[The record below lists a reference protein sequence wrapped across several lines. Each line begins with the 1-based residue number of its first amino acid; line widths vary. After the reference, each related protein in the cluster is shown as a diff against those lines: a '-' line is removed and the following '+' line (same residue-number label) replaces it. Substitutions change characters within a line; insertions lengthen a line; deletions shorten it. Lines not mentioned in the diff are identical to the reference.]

1 MNSMQVRDK
10 LRNIANQ
17 RNIDFNILLKFIVF
31 DRFVVR
37 LSNSRYK
44 DNFIIK
50 GGFLISTL
58 FGLENR
64 STMDIDSSI
73 TKTEFSEYNVLKMI
87 REIVNIDLN
96 DSIKFSI
103 KNVESIRDEDEYGG
117 FRINLMFEFEC
128 IREMLKLDVATGDPI
143 TPSAIE
149 CNYKLMLED
158 RYIKVWSYP
167 CETILAEKLETIF
180 SKLELNSRMKDYYDV
195 YLIYHNDWDNI
206 NSEYLINAI
215 NRTFEKRKFTNNLDE
230 ALSVIKSSS
239 IIKIRWEAYS
249 RRYDYAK
256 NIRYLDIVNCLE
268 SIINEIEIKKE
279 ELYSK

>member
-17 RNIDFNILLKFIVF
+17 RNIDFNILLKFFVF

-180 SKLELNSRMKDYYDV
+180 SKLELNSRMKDYYDLY
-195 YLIYHNDWDNI
+195 YLITYKNFSKAD
-206 NSEYLINAI
+206 LKNAI
-215 NRTFEKRKFTNNLDE
+215 KKTFEKRETSLDNIDE
-230 ALSVIKSSS
+230 VIKEIKNAEFLRELWINYSTHYQYAND
-239 IIKIRWEAYS
+239 IQFNQVIKIGRAH
-249 RRYDYAK
+249 
-256 NIRYLDIVNCLE
+256 V
-268 SIINEIEIKKE
+268 
-279 ELYSK
+279 

>member
-17 RNIDFNILLKFIVF
+17 RNIDFNILLKFFVF

>member
-17 RNIDFNILLKFIVF
+17 RNIDFNILLKFFVF

-37 LSNSRYK
+37 LSNSMYK

-87 REIVNIDLN
+87 REIINIDLN

-215 NRTFEKRKFTNNLDE
+215 DRTFEKRKFTNNLDE

-268 SIINEIEIKKE
+268 NIINEIEIKKE

>member
-17 RNIDFNILLKFIVF
+17 RNIDFNILLKFFVF

-96 DSIKFSI
+96 DSIKFCYSSVNST
-103 KNVESIRDEDEYGG
+103 KKKVG
-117 FRINLMFEFEC
+117 FQ
-128 IREMLKLDVATGDPI
+128 
-143 TPSAIE
+143 
-149 CNYKLMLED
+149 
-158 RYIKVWSYP
+158 
-167 CETILAEKLETIF
+167 
-180 SKLELNSRMKDYYDV
+180 
-195 YLIYHNDWDNI
+195 
-206 NSEYLINAI
+206 
-215 NRTFEKRKFTNNLDE
+215 
-230 ALSVIKSSS
+230 
-239 IIKIRWEAYS
+239 
-249 RRYDYAK
+249 
-256 NIRYLDIVNCLE
+256 
-268 SIINEIEIKKE
+268 
-279 ELYSK
+279 

>member
-17 RNIDFNILLKFIVF
+17 RNIDFNVLLKFFVF

-37 LSNSRYK
+37 LANSKYR

-73 TKTEFSEYNVLKMI
+73 TKTEFSEYNILKMI
-87 REIVNIDLN
+87 EEIIYIDLN
-96 DSIKFSI
+96 DDIKFSI
-103 KNVESIRDEDEYGG
+103 KNIEPIREDDEYGG
-117 FRINLMFEFEC
+117 FRINLMFEFDC
-128 IREMLKLDVATGDPI
+128 IKEILKLDVATGDPI

-149 CNYKLMLED
+149 YNYKLMLED
-158 RYIKVWSYP
+158 SYIKVWSYTI
-167 CETILAEKLETIF
+167 ETILAEKLETIF
-180 SKLELNSRMKDYYDV
+180 SKLELNSRMKDYYDI
-195 YLIYHNDWDNI
+195 YLIYHNYWDNV
-206 NSEYLINAI
+206 NKEYLIKAI
-215 NRTFEKRKFTNNLDE
+215 IRTFKKRKFVNDLVS
-230 ALSVIKSSS
+230 ALCVIKSSS
-239 IIKIRWEAYS
+239 IMKIRWEAYS

-256 NIRYLDIVNCLE
+256 NISYEEIVNCLE
-268 SIINEIEIKKE
+268 NIVDVINTKRE

>member
-1 MNSMQVRDK
+1 
-10 LRNIANQ
+10 
-17 RNIDFNILLKFIVF
+17 
-31 DRFVVR
+31 
-37 LSNSRYK
+37 
-44 DNFIIK
+44 
-50 GGFLISTL
+50 
-58 FGLENR
+58 
-64 STMDIDSSI
+64 
-73 TKTEFSEYNVLKMI
+73 
-87 REIVNIDLN
+87 
-96 DSIKFSI
+96 
-103 KNVESIRDEDEYGG
+103 
-117 FRINLMFEFEC
+117 
-128 IREMLKLDVATGDPI
+128 MLKLDVATGDPI

>member
-17 RNIDFNILLKFIVF
+17 RNIDFNILLKFFVF

-128 IREMLKLDVATGDPI
+128 IRDLNLNV
-143 TPSAIE
+143 
-149 CNYKLMLED
+149 LE
-158 RYIKVWSYP
+158 K
-167 CETILAEKLETIF
+167 C
-180 SKLELNSRMKDYYDV
+180 
-195 YLIYHNDWDNI
+195 
-206 NSEYLINAI
+206 
-215 NRTFEKRKFTNNLDE
+215 
-230 ALSVIKSSS
+230 
-239 IIKIRWEAYS
+239 
-249 RRYDYAK
+249 
-256 NIRYLDIVNCLE
+256 
-268 SIINEIEIKKE
+268 
-279 ELYSK
+279 